1 MSVPLKRARSAGF
14 TAWLIRAN
22 TFYHCTDKSQNIAAL
37 SRAGP
42 GIVTSARCKL
52 SAVLLFTDQT
62 WGDPRPA
69 GSWSGEPS
77 SPCPLREGSVALGM
91 LQPRGREERSCFAM
105 YPHGTAA
112 LGVRRRCTSPRGGAV
127 PAFLAGRAA
136 EGPQPHGR
144 SPVSISRCP
153 EVARPACLRSLQE
166 HNRTAKQ
173 RLRTSGPP
181 VFHIMLH
188 LKAGFLHYIH
198 PDRYHE
204 IHHSFRYGSRPLE
217 DELRGAL

>member
-77 SPCPLREGSVALGM
+77 SPCPPHGERSVALGM
-91 LQPRGREERSCFAM
+91 LQPRGREERSCFAI
-105 YPHGTAA
+105 YPHGTRSP
-112 LGVRRRCTSPRGGAV
+112 GCSEEVHISPRRGSSRFSGGPGGRGSADTRGFSREHLPV
-127 PAFLAGRAA
+127 PGGCAPSVFAQFTGTQPDCKTDAPHQRATCFSHHA
-136 EGPQPHGR
+136 PSQ
-144 SPVSISRCP
+144 SRFS
-153 EVARPACLRSLQE
+153 SLY
-166 HNRTAKQ
+166 
-173 RLRTSGPP
+173 P
-181 VFHIMLH
+181 
-188 LKAGFLHYIH
+188 
-198 PDRYHE
+198 
-204 IHHSFRYGSRPLE
+204 SRQIP
-217 DELRGAL
+217 